1 MLTFPL
7 SFKHNYRHH
16 TTKAKTKLS
25 GAPANDLLFLFISAH
40 VIPQMISTKIHTEAS
55 RDRIPQFVLMCLK
68 NKARQAAGSNIKVT
82 LFGIGINVNHLLSD
96 DR

>member
-55 RDRIPQFVLMCLK
+55 RDTICLDVFEEQSK
-68 NKARQAAGSNIKVT
+68 TSSRFQHKGHAIW
-82 LFGIGINVNHLLSD
+82 
-96 DR
+96 DRDKCKSSFIR